1 MTESPR
7 MSPSTKPALDTLA
20 PSKPGPSPLLPLAG
34 LRVLTFEA
42 FGAGPFGSMYLA
54 DLGAD
59 VIKIENR
66 IQGGD
71 ATRGMG
77 PYFLGEH
84 DSHFFQTFNLN
95 KRSVCLN
102 LKTQAGRVA
111 FERLVARSDAVMN
124 NLRGDQ
130 PDKLGLT
137 YNALKSVNPRI
148 VCAHLSAYGRDNERE
163 AWPGYDYLM
172 QAEAG
177 YLHVTGEPGSPP
189 ARMGLSIIDFMTG
202 ITTALAL
209 VSALFGVARSG
220 EGRDIDVSLFDVAL
234 HQLSYPGTWYLN
246 EKLVTGRAPRSAH
259 PTATPVQ
266 LFKTSDGWIFIMC
279 MTEKF
284 WQELM
289 TVLGNPPLA
298 QDPRF
303 ASMAARREHR
313 EALTPLLDAIFE
325 TGTTQHWLKRL
336 QGALPAAPVND
347 MAQALDNPFPLAT
360 GMIRETPHP
369 LRADFRSFANPIKL
383 DGARLPAKSAPSLG
397 ADTECVL
404 KDLGYTDAELAELAQ
419 QGVI

>member
-1 MTESPR
+1 MTTP
-7 MSPSTKPALDTLA
+7 PT
-20 PSKPGPSPLLPLAG
+20 LPLAG
-34 LRVLTFEA
+34 LRILTFEA

-54 DLGAD
+54 DLGAE

-66 IQGGD
+66 AQGGD

-77 PYFLGEH
+77 PYFLGEN

-102 LKTQAGRVA
+102 LKTAAGRQA
-111 FERLVARSDAVMN
+111 FEKLVARSDAVMN

-137 YNALKSVNPRI
+137 YASLKSANPKI
-148 VCAHLSAYGRDNERE
+148 ICAHLSAYGRDNERRT
-163 AWPGYDYLM
+163 WPGYDYLM

-177 YLHVTGEPGSPP
+177 YLHVTGEPGTPP

-209 VSALFGVARSG
+209 VSALYGVSRSG
-220 EGRDIDVSLFDVAL
+220 VGRDLDVSLFDVAL

-246 EKLVTGRAPRSAH
+246 EKLVTGRAARSAH

-266 LFKTSDGWIFIMC
+266 LFKTADGWIFIMC

-284 WQELM
+284 WLELM
-289 TVLGNPPLA
+289 TVLGQPPLA
-298 QDPRF
+298 NDPRF
-303 ASMAARREHR
+303 ASMPARREHR

-325 TGTTQHWLKRL
+325 TDTTLNWLQRL
-336 QGALPAAPVND
+336 QGVLPAAPVND
-347 MAQALDNPFPLAT
+347 MAQALENPFPIAT
-360 GMIRETPHP
+360 GMIRNTPHP
-369 LRADFRSFANPIKL
+369 VREDFRSFANPIKV
-383 DGARLPAKSAPSLG
+383 DGARLPTKAAPALG
-397 ADTECVL
+397 ADTAEIL
-404 KDLGYTDAELAELAQ
+404 KELGYDDTELEALAQ